1 MSKKFNNPYEYNP
14 CDSCC
19 YGGYCEYA
27 EIGGRG
33 NKKNNDEKSDIWRAG
48 YRSGRDEQREFIR
61 ENPDTLIK
69 IYGAGPIDVSKFV
82 SKFVSK
88 LSEPDLDRVG
98 ELCTERLAKIKERRG
113 NGFIHWHHKGVT
125 KRVL

>member
-1 MSKKFNNPYEYNP
+1 MAKYDNPYAVNP
-14 CDSCC
+14 CDTCC
-19 YGGYCEYA
+19 DSGFCECEGNGGCCLTHEYA
-27 EIGGRG
+27 
-33 NKKNNDEKSDIWRAG
+33 EKSDIWRAG

-88 LSEPDLDRVG
+88 LSKPDLDKLG
-98 ELCTERLAKIKERRG
+98 ELCTEMLAKINERRY
-113 NGFIHWHHKGVT
+113 KS
-125 KRVL
+125 